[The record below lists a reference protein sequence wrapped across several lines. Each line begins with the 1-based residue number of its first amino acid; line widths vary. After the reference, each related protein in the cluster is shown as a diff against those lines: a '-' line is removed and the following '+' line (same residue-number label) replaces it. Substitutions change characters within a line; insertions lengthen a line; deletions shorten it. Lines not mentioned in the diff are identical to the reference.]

1 MMIRVVIC
9 QVPIRERGLTLEE
22 KLSIM
27 KKGADIVCLPEYF
40 LMPAESTDYSLLAS
54 KYEWNIK
61 YLARLSRDLN
71 TTIVGGTVAV
81 RTGDR
86 MYNTCFVFSKGYRIG
101 SYRKVHP
108 TVGEREK
115 GISPGEQYT
124 SWKVNGVRIGVLI
137 CADVLHSESFEEMK
151 RQSVDIVFIPI
162 TSPYRPLDTVEE
174 KAKRDSEI
182 FVGGAMT
189 AKGYIVKT
197 CTTGSIFGR
206 RLQGRSLVAA
216 PWDLLWNVF
225 PESESRSIIH
235 SYDLDIDRLRE
246 YRRSAMIER
255 IVSKL

>member
-9 QVPIRERGLTLEE
+9 QLPIRERGLTLEE
-22 KLSIM
+22 KLSII

-40 LMPAESTDYSLLAS
+40 LMPADSTDYSLLAS
-54 KYEWNIK
+54 KYDWNVE

-108 TVGEREK
+108 TVREREK
-115 GISPGEQYT
+115 GISQGELVS
-124 SWKVNGVRIGVLI
+124 SWNVNGVRIGVLI

-151 RQSVDIVFIPI
+151 RQNVDIVFVPT
-162 TSPYRPLDTVEE
+162 TSPYRPLDTVED
-174 KAKRDSEI
+174 KAKRDGEI
-182 FVGGAMT
+182 FVEGAMT
-189 AKGYIVKT
+189 AKSYVVKT
-197 CTTGSIFGR
+197 CATGSIFGK

-216 PWDLLWNVF
+216 PWELLWNVF

-235 SYDLDIDRLRE
+235 SYDLDIDKLRE
-246 YRRSAMIER
+246 YKRSAMIDR
-255 IVSKL
+255 VMSKL